1 MFKCFKDYK
10 YSYTKGVYMK
20 FSKLFEH
27 SEYLDKGL
35 VKPSKASKTFKKS
48 RYDYDIIK
56 HVRTLIEKNQA
67 LVLPSVSGPDSS
79 TPLPKDTGVLLDSK
93 LLQTEREDDYFLSDE
108 AYERLKQ
115 SQGDKSN
122 FSEDSA
128 DEILGDPVVPQSPEP
143 SEDNVSVV
151 KEEPSRQC
159 DYFLADEGDESD
171 EGEDEPVSKEQSAQ
185 GTQCDY
191 FLSDDEEDDSD
202 VSEPQEDSEINESPE
217 GDELKSQVEDIY
229 VTKNIEDN
237 PEAMK
242 VYNKM
247 IELIQDKDYDET
259 VDFVDEIVKDPKLK
273 FLLGLGFG
281 GDFSNLKLKLK
292 KTNIPAK
299 RLIPTQSEI
308 GTDETLK
315 YLVQGKDIDVC
326 FDKTTIIKKPIV
338 TFQGTFIIDGH
349 HRWSQIFVT
358 NPDANIVCIDI
369 TGNLSPLSMLKA
381 VQCTIGSNTGK
392 LIRKDIQGKNLY
404 DTTEK
409 ELRKYFKDNL
419 SDSVR
424 ENLLKYYEDPEGSLV
439 QNVIQLQ
446 RNNKPILN
454 APDRGEMPQTSK
466 DPELFGDLEN
476 GVTEV

>member
-1 MFKCFKDYK
+1 
-10 YSYTKGVYMK
+10 MK

-27 SEYLDKGL
+27 SNI
-35 VKPSKASKTFKKS
+35 SKTSKTKKS
-48 RYDYDIIK
+48 VKYDDSIIR
-56 HVRTLIEKNQA
+56 HIRTLIEKNEKTA
-67 LVLPSVSGPDSS
+67 RNVLPSVSGPDNSVS
-79 TPLPKDTGVLLDSK
+79 LPKETGVLFDAD
-93 LLQTEREDDYFLSDE
+93 TERENDYFLSDE
-108 AYERLKQ
+108 AYERLKK
-115 SQGDKSN
+115 SQGDKSD
-122 FSEDSA
+122 FSKDSA
-128 DEILGDPVVPQSPEP
+128 DEILDGPVLSEVNDTEDSVP
-143 SEDNVSVV
+143 VI
-151 KEEPSRQC
+151 KESKQC
-159 DYFLADEGDESD
+159 DYFLADEGDED
-171 EGEDEPVSKEQSAQ
+171 
-185 GTQCDY
+185 
-191 FLSDDEEDDSD
+191 
-202 VSEPQEDSEINESPE
+202 EDSEVPVTKKDEVNESPE
-217 GDELKSQVEDIY
+217 GDELKDVVEDIH

-273 FLLGLGFG
+273 FLLSLGFG

-326 FDKTTIIKKPIV
+326 FEKTTIVKKPIV

-404 DTTEK
+404 NTTEK

>member
-1 MFKCFKDYK
+1 
-10 YSYTKGVYMK
+10 MK

-27 SEYLDKGL
+27 SN
-35 VKPSKASKTFKKS
+35 VSKASKTKKS
-48 RYDYDIIK
+48 VKYDDSIIR
-56 HVRTLIEKNQA
+56 HIRTLIEKNTA
-67 LVLPSVSGPDSS
+67 KNVLPSVSGPDNIVS
-79 TPLPKDTGVLLDSK
+79 LPKETGVLFDAD
-93 LLQTEREDDYFLSDE
+93 TERENDYFLSDE
-108 AYERLKQ
+108 AYERLKK
-115 SQGDKSN
+115 SQGDKSD
-122 FSEDSA
+122 FSKDSA
-128 DEILGDPVVPQSPEP
+128 DEILDGPVVKEDPEP
-143 SEDNVSVV
+143 SEDSVPV
-151 KEEPSRQC
+151 IKESKQC
-159 DYFLADEGDESD
+159 DYFLADEDD
-171 EGEDEPVSKEQSAQ
+171 EDEDSEIPSTETQNPQ
-185 GTQCDY
+185 NTQCDY
-191 FLSDDEEDDSD
+191 FLADESDESDEETPNA
-202 VSEPQEDSEINESPE
+202 SEVEVNESPE
-217 GDELKSQVEDIY
+217 GDELKDDVEDIQ
-229 VTKNIEDN
+229 VNTKNIEDN

-326 FDKTTIIKKPIV
+326 FEKTTIVKKPIV

-369 TGNLSPLSMLKA
+369 IGNLSPLSMLKA

-419 SDSVR
+419 SDTVR
-424 ENLLKYYEDPEGSLV
+424 ENLLKYYEEPEGSLV

>member
-1 MFKCFKDYK
+1 
-10 YSYTKGVYMK
+10 MK

-27 SEYLDKGL
+27 S
-35 VKPSKASKTFKKS
+35 SISKTKKS
-48 RYDYDIIK
+48 VKYDDSIIR
-56 HVRTLIEKNQA
+56 HVRTLIEKNTA
-67 LVLPSVSGPDSS
+67 KNVLPSVSGPDNSVS
-79 TPLPKDTGVLLDSK
+79 LPKETGVLFDADN
-93 LLQTEREDDYFLSDE
+93 EREDDYFLSDE

-115 SQGDKSN
+115 SQGDKSD
-122 FSEDSA
+122 FSKDSA
-128 DEILGDPVVPQSPEP
+128 DEILDNSSNTGNTVP
-143 SEDNVSVV
+143 
-151 KEEPSRQC
+151 KQC
-159 DYFLADEGDESD
+159 DYFLADEGEIP
-171 EGEDEPVSKEQSAQ
+171 EPEPVSNS
-185 GTQCDY
+185 GTSDSQCDY
-191 FLSDDEEDDSD
+191 FLADENEEDTPEE
-202 VSEPQEDSEINESPE
+202 VNESPE
-217 GDELKSQVEDIY
+217 GDELKDDVEDIQ
-229 VTKNIEDN
+229 VNTKNIEDN

-299 RLIPTQSEI
+299 RLIPTQNEI

-326 FDKTTIIKKPIV
+326 FEKTTIVKKPIV

-424 ENLLKYYEDPEGSLV
+424 ENLLKYYEDPEYSLV

>member
-1 MFKCFKDYK
+1 
-10 YSYTKGVYMK
+10 MK

-27 SEYLDKGL
+27 SNI
-35 VKPSKASKTFKKS
+35 SKTSKTKKS
-48 RYDYDIIK
+48 VKYDDSIIR
-56 HVRTLIEKNQA
+56 HIRTLIEKNTVRN
-67 LVLPSVSGPDSS
+67 VLPSVSGPDNSIS
-79 TPLPKDTGVLLDSK
+79 LPKETGVLFDAD
-93 LLQTEREDDYFLSDE
+93 TERENDYFLSDE
-108 AYERLKQ
+108 AYERLKK
-115 SQGDKSN
+115 SQGDKSD
-122 FSEDSA
+122 FSKDSA
-128 DEILGDPVVPQSPEP
+128 DEILDGPVLSEVNDAEDSVP
-143 SEDNVSVV
+143 VI
-151 KEEPSRQC
+151 KESKQC
-159 DYFLADEGDESD
+159 DYFLADEDEDS
-171 EGEDEPVSKEQSAQ
+171 EVPVTKEQDNS
-185 GTQCDY
+185 QCDY
-191 FLSDDEEDDSD
+191 FLADESDEETPTSGDE
-202 VSEPQEDSEINESPE
+202 VNESPE
-217 GDELKSQVEDIY
+217 GDELKDDVEDIQ
-229 VTKNIEDN
+229 VNTKNIEDN

-273 FLLGLGFG
+273 FLLSLGFG

-326 FDKTTIIKKPIV
+326 FEKTTIVKKPIV

-404 DTTEK
+404 NTTEK

-454 APDRGEMPQTSK
+454 APNRGEMPQTSK

>member
-1 MFKCFKDYK
+1 MNQLQELFL
-10 YSYTKGVYMK
+10 
-20 FSKLFEH
+20 SKKKE
-27 SEYLDKGL
+27 K
-35 VKPSKASKTFKKS
+35 KTA
-48 RYDYDIIK
+48 
-56 HVRTLIEKNQA
+56 KN
-67 LVLPSVSGPDSS
+67 VLPSVSGPDSS
-79 TPLPKDTGVLLDSK
+79 TSLPKETGILFDAD
-93 LLQTEREDDYFLSDE
+93 TEREDDYFLSDE
-108 AYERLKQ
+108 AYERLKK
-115 SQGDKSN
+115 SQGDKSD
-122 FSEDSA
+122 FSKDPA
-128 DEILGDPVVPQSPEP
+128 DEILDGPVVKEDPEP
-143 SEDNVSVV
+143 SEDSVPV
-151 KEEPSRQC
+151 IKESKQC
-159 DYFLADEGDESD
+159 DYFLADEDEDS
-171 EGEDEPVSKEQSAQ
+171 EVPVTKEQDNS
-185 GTQCDY
+185 QCDY
-191 FLSDDEEDDSD
+191 FLADESDEETPNAPEVED
-202 VSEPQEDSEINESPE
+202 VNESPE
-217 GDELKSQVEDIY
+217 GDELKDSVEDIP

-273 FLLGLGFG
+273 FLLSLGFG

-292 KTNIPAK
+292 KTNIPAM

-326 FDKTTIIKKPIV
+326 FEKTTIVKKPIV

-404 DTTEK
+404 NTTEK

-419 SDSVR
+419 SDTVR

>member
-1 MFKCFKDYK
+1 
-10 YSYTKGVYMK
+10 MK

-27 SEYLDKGL
+27 SN
-35 VKPSKASKTFKKS
+35 VSKASKTKKS
-48 RYDYDIIK
+48 VKYDDSIIR
-56 HVRTLIEKNQA
+56 HIRTLIEKNTVRN
-67 LVLPSVSGPDSS
+67 VLPSVSGPDSS
-79 TPLPKDTGVLLDSK
+79 VPLPMETGVLFDAD
-93 LLQTEREDDYFLSDE
+93 TEREDDYFLSDE
-108 AYERLKQ
+108 AYERLKK
-115 SQGDKSN
+115 SQGDKSD
-122 FSEDSA
+122 FSKDSA
-128 DEILGDPVVPQSPEP
+128 DEILEGPNFSDDFKDTEDSVPVI
-143 SEDNVSVV
+143 
-151 KEEPSRQC
+151 KESKQC
-159 DYFLADEGDESD
+159 DYFLADESD
-171 EGEDEPVSKEQSAQ
+171 ETVSDTTETSDSSNS
-185 GTQCDY
+185 QCDY
-191 FLSDDEEDDSD
+191 FLADESDESDEETPNA
-202 VSEPQEDSEINESPE
+202 SEVEVNESPE
-217 GDELKSQVEDIY
+217 GDELKDDVEDIQ
-229 VTKNIEDN
+229 VNTKNIEDN

-326 FDKTTIIKKPIV
+326 FEKTTIVKKPIV

-419 SDSVR
+419 SDTVR
-424 ENLLKYYEDPEGSLV
+424 ENLLKYYEEPEGSLV

>member
-1 MFKCFKDYK
+1 
-10 YSYTKGVYMK
+10 MK

-27 SEYLDKGL
+27 SNI
-35 VKPSKASKTFKKS
+35 SKTSKTKKS
-48 RYDYDIIK
+48 VKYDDSIIR
-56 HVRTLIEKNQA
+56 HIRTLIEKNTVRN
-67 LVLPSVSGPDSS
+67 VLPSVSGPDNSIS
-79 TPLPKDTGVLLDSK
+79 LPKETGVLFDAD
-93 LLQTEREDDYFLSDE
+93 TERENDYFLSDE

-115 SQGDKSN
+115 SQGDKSD
-122 FSEDSA
+122 FSKDPA
-128 DEILGDPVVPQSPEP
+128 DEILDGPVLSEVNDTEDSVP
-143 SEDNVSVV
+143 VI
-151 KEEPSRQC
+151 KESKQC
-159 DYFLADEGDESD
+159 DYFLADESD
-171 EGEDEPVSKEQSAQ
+171 EDEDSEVPVTKEQDNS
-185 GTQCDY
+185 QCDY
-191 FLSDDEEDDSD
+191 FLADESDEDVAETPDTPKDE
-202 VSEPQEDSEINESPE
+202 VNESPE
-217 GDELKSQVEDIY
+217 GDELKDNVEDIP

-273 FLLGLGFG
+273 FLLSLGLG

-299 RLIPTQSEI
+299 RLIPTQNEI

-326 FDKTTIIKKPIV
+326 FEKTTIVKKPIV

-454 APDRGEMPQTSK
+454 APNRGEMPQTSK

>member
-1 MFKCFKDYK
+1 
-10 YSYTKGVYMK
+10 MK

-27 SEYLDKGL
+27 SN
-35 VKPSKASKTFKKS
+35 VSKASKTKKS
-48 RYDYDIIK
+48 VKYDDSIIR
-56 HVRTLIEKNQA
+56 HVRNLIEKNTA
-67 LVLPSVSGPDSS
+67 KNVLPSVSGPDSS
-79 TPLPKDTGVLLDSK
+79 TPLPKETGILFDAD
-93 LLQTEREDDYFLSDE
+93 TEREDDYFLSDE

-115 SQGDKSN
+115 SQGDKTD
-122 FSEDSA
+122 FSKDSA
-128 DEILGDPVVPQSPEP
+128 DEILDGPVVKEDPEP
-143 SEDNVSVV
+143 SEDSVPV
-151 KEEPSRQC
+151 IKESKQC
-159 DYFLADEGDESD
+159 DYFLADESD
-171 EGEDEPVSKEQSAQ
+171 DDSEVPVTKEQDNS
-185 GTQCDY
+185 QCDY
-191 FLSDDEEDDSD
+191 FLADESDEETPNA
-202 VSEPQEDSEINESPE
+202 SEVEVNESPE
-217 GDELKSQVEDIY
+217 GDELKDDVEDIQ
-229 VTKNIEDN
+229 VNTKNIEDN

-273 FLLGLGFG
+273 FLLSLGFG

-326 FDKTTIIKKPIV
+326 FEKSTIVKKPIV

-419 SDSVR
+419 SDTVR

-454 APDRGEMPQTSK
+454 APGRGEMPQTSK

>member
-1 MFKCFKDYK
+1 
-10 YSYTKGVYMK
+10 MK

-27 SEYLDKGL
+27 SN
-35 VKPSKASKTFKKS
+35 VSKTKKS
-48 RYDYDIIK
+48 VKYDDSIIR
-56 HVRTLIEKNQA
+56 HIRTLIEKNTA
-67 LVLPSVSGPDSS
+67 KNVLPSVSGPDSS
-79 TPLPKDTGVLLDSK
+79 TPLPKETGILFDAD
-93 LLQTEREDDYFLSDE
+93 TEREDDYFLSDE
-108 AYERLKQ
+108 AYERLKK
-115 SQGDKSN
+115 SQGDKSD
-122 FSEDSA
+122 FSKDSA
-128 DEILGDPVVPQSPEP
+128 DEILDGPVVKEDPEP
-143 SEDNVSVV
+143 SEDSVPV
-151 KEEPSRQC
+151 IKESKQC
-159 DYFLADEGDESD
+159 DYFLADEDDDSEV
-171 EGEDEPVSKEQSAQ
+171 PVTKEQDNS
-185 GTQCDY
+185 QCDY
-191 FLSDDEEDDSD
+191 FLADESDESDED
-202 VSEPQEDSEINESPE
+202 VAETPDTPKDEVNESPE
-217 GDELKSQVEDIY
+217 GDELKDDVGDIQVD
-229 VTKNIEDN
+229 TKNIEDN

-273 FLLGLGFG
+273 FLLSLGFG

-299 RLIPTQSEI
+299 RLIPTQNEI

-326 FDKTTIIKKPIV
+326 FEKTTIVKKPIV

-419 SDSVR
+419 SDTVR

>member
-1 MFKCFKDYK
+1 
-10 YSYTKGVYMK
+10 MK

-67 LVLPSVSGPDSS
+67 LQTSQAPVLPSVSGPDSS
-79 TPLPKDTGVLLDSK
+79 APLPKDTGVLFDAD
-93 LLQTEREDDYFLSDE
+93 TEREDDYFLSDE
-108 AYERLKQ
+108 AYEKLKQ
-115 SQGDKSN
+115 SQGDKSD
-122 FSEDSA
+122 FSKDSA
-128 DEILGDPVVPQSPEP
+128 DEILDGPVVKEDPEP
-143 SEDNVSVV
+143 SEDSVPV
-151 KEEPSRQC
+151 IKESKQC
-159 DYFLADEGDESD
+159 DYFLADEG
-171 EGEDEPVSKEQSAQ
+171 EDYNSSGDSVSKEQSTQ
-185 GTQCDY
+185 STQCDY
-191 FLSDDEEDDSD
+191 FLADDEEDDSG

-326 FDKTTIIKKPIV
+326 FEKTTIVKKPIV

-419 SDSVR
+419 SDTVR

-476 GVTEV
+476 GVTKV

>member
-1 MFKCFKDYK
+1 
-10 YSYTKGVYMK
+10 MK

-27 SEYLDKGL
+27 SNT
-35 VKPSKASKTFKKS
+35 SKTKKS
-48 RYDYDIIK
+48 VKYDDSIIR
-56 HVRTLIEKNQA
+56 HIRTLIEKNTA
-67 LVLPSVSGPDSS
+67 KNVLPSVSGPDNSVS
-79 TPLPKDTGVLLDSK
+79 LPKETGILFDADK
-93 LLQTEREDDYFLSDE
+93 EAENDYFLSDE

-115 SQGDKSN
+115 SQGDKSD
-122 FSEDSA
+122 FSKDSA
-128 DEILGDPVVPQSPEP
+128 DEILDGPVLSEVNDEEDSVP
-143 SEDNVSVV
+143 VI
-151 KEEPSRQC
+151 KESKQC
-159 DYFLADEGDESD
+159 DYFLADEDEDS
-171 EGEDEPVSKEQSAQ
+171 EVPVTKEQDNS
-185 GTQCDY
+185 QCDY
-191 FLSDDEEDDSD
+191 FLADESDEETPTSGDE
-202 VSEPQEDSEINESPE
+202 VNESPE
-217 GDELKSQVEDIY
+217 GDELKDDVEDIQ
-229 VTKNIEDN
+229 VNTKNIEDN

-273 FLLGLGFG
+273 FLLSLGFG

-326 FDKTTIIKKPIV
+326 FEKSTIVKKPIV

-404 DTTEK
+404 NTTEK

-419 SDSVR
+419 SDTVR

>member
-1 MFKCFKDYK
+1 
-10 YSYTKGVYMK
+10 MK

-27 SEYLDKGL
+27 SNI
-35 VKPSKASKTFKKS
+35 SKASKTKKS
-48 RYDYDIIK
+48 VKYDDSIIR
-56 HVRTLIEKNQA
+56 HIRTLIEKNTA
-67 LVLPSVSGPDSS
+67 RNVLPSVSGPDNSVS
-79 TPLPKDTGVLLDSK
+79 LPKETGVLFDAD
-93 LLQTEREDDYFLSDE
+93 TERENDYFLSDE
-108 AYERLKQ
+108 AYERLKK
-115 SQGDKSN
+115 SQGDKSD
-122 FSEDSA
+122 FSKDSA
-128 DEILGDPVVPQSPEP
+128 DEILDGPVISEVNGAEDSVP
-143 SEDNVSVV
+143 VI
-151 KEEPSRQC
+151 KESKQC
-159 DYFLADEGDESD
+159 DYFLADESDEETPTSGDE
-171 EGEDEPVSKEQSAQ
+171 V
-185 GTQCDY
+185 
-191 FLSDDEEDDSD
+191 
-202 VSEPQEDSEINESPE
+202 NESPE
-217 GDELKSQVEDIY
+217 GDELKDDVEDIQ
-229 VTKNIEDN
+229 VNTKNIEDN

-273 FLLGLGFG
+273 FLLSLGFG

-326 FDKTTIIKKPIV
+326 FEKTTIIKKPIV

-404 DTTEK
+404 NTTEK

-419 SDSVR
+419 SDTVR
-424 ENLLKYYEDPEGSLV
+424 ENLLKYYEDPEDSLV

>member
-1 MFKCFKDYK
+1 
-10 YSYTKGVYMK
+10 MK

-27 SEYLDKGL
+27 SNI
-35 VKPSKASKTFKKS
+35 SKTKKS
-48 RYDYDIIK
+48 VKYDDSIIR

-67 LVLPSVSGPDSS
+67 PVLPSVSGPDSS
-79 TPLPKDTGVLLDSK
+79 TPLPKDTGVLFDAE
-93 LLQTEREDDYFLSDE
+93 TEREDDYFLSDE

-143 SEDNVSVV
+143 SEDSVPVV

-159 DYFLADEGDESD
+159 DYFLADESD
-171 EGEDEPVSKEQSAQ
+171 EGEDYNSSDEPVSKEQDAQ
-185 GTQCDY
+185 STQCDY
-191 FLSDDEEDDSD
+191 FLADESDEEDDSG

-326 FDKTTIIKKPIV
+326 FEKTTIIKKPIV

-404 DTTEK
+404 VTTEK

-419 SDSVR
+419 SDTVR

>member
-1 MFKCFKDYK
+1 
-10 YSYTKGVYMK
+10 MK

-67 LVLPSVSGPDSS
+67 LQTSQVPVLPSVSGPDSS
-79 TPLPKDTGVLLDSK
+79 APLPKDTGVLFDAD
-93 LLQTEREDDYFLSDE
+93 TEREDDYFLSDE
-108 AYERLKQ
+108 AYEKLKQ
-115 SQGDKSN
+115 SQGDKSD
-122 FSEDSA
+122 FSKDSA
-128 DEILGDPVVPQSPEP
+128 DEILDGPVVKEDPEP
-143 SEDNVSVV
+143 SEDSVPV
-151 KEEPSRQC
+151 IKESKQC
-159 DYFLADEGDESD
+159 DYFLADEG
-171 EGEDEPVSKEQSAQ
+171 EDYNSSGDSVSKEQDTQS
-185 GTQCDY
+185 TQCDY
-191 FLSDDEEDDSD
+191 FLADDEEDDSG

-326 FDKTTIIKKPIV
+326 FEKTTIVKKPIV

-419 SDSVR
+419 SDTVR

-476 GVTEV
+476 GVTKV

>member
-1 MFKCFKDYK
+1 
-10 YSYTKGVYMK
+10 MK

-27 SEYLDKGL
+27 SN
-35 VKPSKASKTFKKS
+35 VSKTSKTKKS
-48 RYDYDIIK
+48 VKYDDSIIR
-56 HVRTLIEKNQA
+56 HIRALIEKNEKTA
-67 LVLPSVSGPDSS
+67 KNVLPSVSGPDNSVS
-79 TPLPKDTGVLLDSK
+79 LPKETGVLFDAD
-93 LLQTEREDDYFLSDE
+93 TERENDYFLSDE
-108 AYERLKQ
+108 AYERLKK
-115 SQGDKSN
+115 SQGDKSD
-122 FSEDSA
+122 FSKDPA
-128 DEILGDPVVPQSPEP
+128 DEILDGPVLSEVNDTEDSVP
-143 SEDNVSVV
+143 VI
-151 KEEPSRQC
+151 KESKQC
-159 DYFLADEGDESD
+159 DYFLADEDEDS
-171 EGEDEPVSKEQSAQ
+171 EVPVTKEQDNS
-185 GTQCDY
+185 QCDY
-191 FLSDDEEDDSD
+191 FLADESDEDVAETPTSG
-202 VSEPQEDSEINESPE
+202 SEVNESPE
-217 GDELKSQVEDIY
+217 GDELKDNVEDIQ
-229 VTKNIEDN
+229 VNTKNIEDN

-326 FDKTTIIKKPIV
+326 FEKTTIIKKPIV

-419 SDSVR
+419 SDTVR
-424 ENLLKYYEDPEGSLV
+424 ENLLKYYEDPEDSLV

>member
-1 MFKCFKDYK
+1 
-10 YSYTKGVYMK
+10 MK

-27 SEYLDKGL
+27 SNT
-35 VKPSKASKTFKKS
+35 SKTKKS
-48 RYDYDIIK
+48 VKYDDSIIR
-56 HVRTLIEKNQA
+56 HIRTLIEKNEKTA
-67 LVLPSVSGPDSS
+67 RNVLPSVSGPDSS
-79 TPLPKDTGVLLDSK
+79 TPLPKETGVLFDAD
-93 LLQTEREDDYFLSDE
+93 TERENDYFLSDE
-108 AYERLKQ
+108 AYERLKK
-115 SQGDKSN
+115 SQGDKSD
-122 FSEDSA
+122 FSKDSA
-128 DEILGDPVVPQSPEP
+128 DEILDGPVVKEDPEP
-143 SEDNVSVV
+143 SEDSVPV
-151 KEEPSRQC
+151 IKESKQC
-159 DYFLADEGDESD
+159 DYFLADEDEDS
-171 EGEDEPVSKEQSAQ
+171 EVPVTKEQDNS
-185 GTQCDY
+185 QCDY
-191 FLSDDEEDDSD
+191 FLADESDESDEDVAETPDTPKDED
-202 VSEPQEDSEINESPE
+202 VNESPE
-217 GDELKSQVEDIY
+217 GDELKDDVEDIQ
-229 VTKNIEDN
+229 VNTKNIEDN

-273 FLLGLGFG
+273 FLLSLGFG

-299 RLIPTQSEI
+299 RLIPTQNEI

-326 FDKTTIIKKPIV
+326 FEKTTIVKKPIV

-424 ENLLKYYEDPEGSLV
+424 ENLLKYYEDPEDSLV

-454 APDRGEMPQTSK
+454 APNRGEMPQTSK

>member
-1 MFKCFKDYK
+1 
-10 YSYTKGVYMK
+10 MK

-27 SEYLDKGL
+27 SNT
-35 VKPSKASKTFKKS
+35 SKTKKS
-48 RYDYDIIK
+48 VKYDDSIIR
-56 HVRTLIEKNQA
+56 HIRTLIEKNTA
-67 LVLPSVSGPDSS
+67 KNVLPSVSGPDNSVS
-79 TPLPKDTGVLLDSK
+79 LPKETGILFDADK
-93 LLQTEREDDYFLSDE
+93 EAENDYFLSDE

-115 SQGDKSN
+115 SQGDKSD
-122 FSEDSA
+122 FSKDSA
-128 DEILGDPVVPQSPEP
+128 DEILDGPVLSEVNDEEDSVP
-143 SEDNVSVV
+143 VI
-151 KEEPSRQC
+151 KESKQC
-159 DYFLADEGDESD
+159 DYFLADEDEDS
-171 EGEDEPVSKEQSAQ
+171 EVPVTKEQDNS
-185 GTQCDY
+185 QCDY
-191 FLSDDEEDDSD
+191 FLADESDEETPTSGDE
-202 VSEPQEDSEINESPE
+202 VNESPE
-217 GDELKSQVEDIY
+217 GDELKDDVEDIQ
-229 VTKNIEDN
+229 VNTTNIEDN

-273 FLLGLGFG
+273 FLLSLGFG

-326 FDKTTIIKKPIV
+326 FEKSTIVKKPIV

-404 DTTEK
+404 NTTEK

-419 SDSVR
+419 SDTVR

>member
-1 MFKCFKDYK
+1 
-10 YSYTKGVYMK
+10 MK

-27 SEYLDKGL
+27 SN
-35 VKPSKASKTFKKS
+35 VSKTSKTKKS
-48 RYDYDIIK
+48 VKYDDSIIR
-56 HVRTLIEKNQA
+56 HIRTLIEKNTVRN
-67 LVLPSVSGPDSS
+67 VLPSVSGPDNSVS
-79 TPLPKDTGVLLDSK
+79 LPKETGVLFDSD
-93 LLQTEREDDYFLSDE
+93 TEREDDYFLSDE
-108 AYERLKQ
+108 AYERLKK
-115 SQGDKSN
+115 SQGDKSD
-122 FSEDSA
+122 FSKDPA
-128 DEILGDPVVPQSPEP
+128 DEILDGPVLSEVNDAEDSVP
-143 SEDNVSVV
+143 VI
-151 KEEPSRQC
+151 KESKQC
-159 DYFLADEGDESD
+159 DYFLADESD
-171 EGEDEPVSKEQSAQ
+171 E
-185 GTQCDY
+185 
-191 FLSDDEEDDSD
+191 D
-202 VSEPQEDSEINESPE
+202 VSETPNASEVEDVNESPE
-217 GDELKSQVEDIY
+217 GDELKNDVEDIQ
-229 VTKNIEDN
+229 VNTKNIEDN

-326 FDKTTIIKKPIV
+326 FEKTTIIKKPIV

-404 DTTEK
+404 NTTEK

-424 ENLLKYYEDPEGSLV
+424 ENLLEYYEDPEDSLV

-446 RNNKPILN
+446 RNNTPILN

>member
-1 MFKCFKDYK
+1 
-10 YSYTKGVYMK
+10 MK

-27 SEYLDKGL
+27 SNT
-35 VKPSKASKTFKKS
+35 SKTKKS
-48 RYDYDIIK
+48 VKYDDSIIR
-56 HVRTLIEKNQA
+56 HIRTLIEKNEKTA
-67 LVLPSVSGPDSS
+67 KNVLPSVSGPDSS
-79 TPLPKDTGVLLDSK
+79 VPLPKETGVLFDSD
-93 LLQTEREDDYFLSDE
+93 TEREDDYFLSDE

-115 SQGDKSN
+115 SQGDKSD
-122 FSEDSA
+122 FSKDSA
-128 DEILGDPVVPQSPEP
+128 DEILDGPVLSEVNDTEDSVP
-143 SEDNVSVV
+143 VI
-151 KEEPSRQC
+151 KESKQC
-159 DYFLADEGDESD
+159 DYFLADEDDDSEV
-171 EGEDEPVSKEQSAQ
+171 PVTKEQDNS
-185 GTQCDY
+185 QCDY
-191 FLSDDEEDDSD
+191 FLADESDESDEETPTSGDE
-202 VSEPQEDSEINESPE
+202 VNESPE
-217 GDELKSQVEDIY
+217 GDELKDDVEDIQ
-229 VTKNIEDN
+229 VNTKNIEDN

-273 FLLGLGFG
+273 FLLSLGFG

-326 FDKTTIIKKPIV
+326 FEKTTIVKKPIV

-404 DTTEK
+404 NTTEK
-409 ELRKYFKDNL
+409 ELRKYFQNNL

>member
-1 MFKCFKDYK
+1 
-10 YSYTKGVYMK
+10 MK

-27 SEYLDKGL
+27 SN
-35 VKPSKASKTFKKS
+35 VSKASKTSKKS
-48 RYDYDIIK
+48 VKYDDSIIR
-56 HVRTLIEKNQA
+56 HIRTLIEKNTVRN
-67 LVLPSVSGPDSS
+67 VLPSVSGPDNSIS
-79 TPLPKDTGVLLDSK
+79 LPKETGVLFDAD
-93 LLQTEREDDYFLSDE
+93 TERESDYFLSDE
-108 AYERLKQ
+108 AYERLKK
-115 SQGDKSN
+115 SQGDKSD
-122 FSEDSA
+122 FSKDSA
-128 DEILGDPVVPQSPEP
+128 DEIL
-143 SEDNVSVV
+143 DNSSDTGNTTP
-151 KEEPSRQC
+151 KQC
-159 DYFLADEGDESD
+159 DYFLADEGDEN
-171 EGEDEPVSKEQSAQ
+171 EDSEVTVSQEQDNS
-185 GTQCDY
+185 QCDY
-191 FLSDDEEDDSD
+191 FLADENEGDTPGE
-202 VSEPQEDSEINESPE
+202 VNESPE
-217 GDELKSQVEDIY
+217 GDELKDDVEDIQ
-229 VTKNIEDN
+229 VNTRNIEDN

-299 RLIPTQSEI
+299 RLIPTQNEI

-326 FDKTTIIKKPIV
+326 FEKTTIVKKPIV

-358 NPDANIVCIDI
+358 NPDANLVCIDI

-404 DTTEK
+404 NTTEK

-424 ENLLKYYEDPEGSLV
+424 ENLLKYYEDPEDSLV

-454 APDRGEMPQTSK
+454 APNRGEMPQTSK

>member
-1 MFKCFKDYK
+1 
-10 YSYTKGVYMK
+10 MK

-27 SEYLDKGL
+27 SKI
-35 VKPSKASKTFKKS
+35 SKTKKS
-48 RYDYDIIK
+48 VKYDDSIIR
-56 HVRTLIEKNQA
+56 HIRTLIEENTVRN
-67 LVLPSVSGPDSS
+67 VLPSVSGPDNSIS
-79 TPLPKDTGVLLDSK
+79 LPKETGVLFDAD
-93 LLQTEREDDYFLSDE
+93 TERENDYFLSDE

-115 SQGDKSN
+115 SQGDKSD
-122 FSEDSA
+122 FSKDPA
-128 DEILGDPVVPQSPEP
+128 DEILDGPVLSEVDDTKDSVPAI
-143 SEDNVSVV
+143 
-151 KEEPSRQC
+151 KESKQC
-159 DYFLADEGDESD
+159 DYFLADESD
-171 EGEDEPVSKEQSAQ
+171 EDEDSEVPVTKEQDNS
-185 GTQCDY
+185 QCDY
-191 FLSDDEEDDSD
+191 FLADESDEDVAETPDTPKDE
-202 VSEPQEDSEINESPE
+202 VNESPE
-217 GDELKSQVEDIY
+217 GDELKNDVEDIH
-229 VTKNIEDN
+229 VNTKNIEDN

-259 VDFVDEIVKDPKLK
+259 VGFVDEIVKDPKLK

-299 RLIPTQSEI
+299 RLIPTQNEI

-326 FDKTTIIKKPIV
+326 FEKTTIVKKPIV

-404 DTTEK
+404 VTTEK

-454 APDRGEMPQTSK
+454 APNRGEMPQTSK

>member
-1 MFKCFKDYK
+1 
-10 YSYTKGVYMK
+10 MK

-27 SEYLDKGL
+27 SNT
-35 VKPSKASKTFKKS
+35 SKTKKS
-48 RYDYDIIK
+48 VKYDDSIIR
-56 HVRTLIEKNQA
+56 HIRTLIEKNTA
-67 LVLPSVSGPDSS
+67 KNVLPSVSGPDNSVS
-79 TPLPKDTGVLLDSK
+79 LPKETGILFDADK
-93 LLQTEREDDYFLSDE
+93 EAENDYFLSDE

-115 SQGDKSN
+115 SQGDKSD
-122 FSEDSA
+122 FSKDSA
-128 DEILGDPVVPQSPEP
+128 DEILDGPVLSEVNDEEDSVP
-143 SEDNVSVV
+143 VI
-151 KEEPSRQC
+151 KESKQC
-159 DYFLADEGDESD
+159 DYFLADEDEDS
-171 EGEDEPVSKEQSAQ
+171 EVPVTKEQDNS
-185 GTQCDY
+185 QCDY
-191 FLSDDEEDDSD
+191 FLADESDEETPTSGDE
-202 VSEPQEDSEINESPE
+202 VNESPE
-217 GDELKSQVEDIY
+217 GDELKDDVEDIQ
-229 VTKNIEDN
+229 VNTTNIEDN

-273 FLLGLGFG
+273 FLLSLGFG

-299 RLIPTQSEI
+299 RLIPTQNEI

-326 FDKTTIIKKPIV
+326 FEKSTIVKKPIV

-404 DTTEK
+404 NTTEK

-419 SDSVR
+419 SDTVR

-446 RNNKPILN
+446 KNNKPILN

>member
-1 MFKCFKDYK
+1 
-10 YSYTKGVYMK
+10 MK

-27 SEYLDKGL
+27 TSI
-35 VKPSKASKTFKKS
+35 SKTSKIKKS
-48 RYDYDIIK
+48 VKYDDSIIR
-56 HVRTLIEKNQA
+56 HVRTLIEKNTVGN
-67 LVLPSVSGPDSS
+67 VLPSVSGPDNSIS
-79 TPLPKDTGVLLDSK
+79 LPKETGVLLDSDS
-93 LLQTEREDDYFLSDE
+93 EREDDYFLSDE

-115 SQGDKSN
+115 SQGDKSD
-122 FSEDSA
+122 FSKDSA
-128 DEILGDPVVPQSPEP
+128 DEILGDPVVKEDPEP
-143 SEDNVSVV
+143 SEDSVPV
-151 KEEPSRQC
+151 IKESKQC
-159 DYFLADEGDESD
+159 DYFLADESD
-171 EGEDEPVSKEQSAQ
+171 EDEDSEVPVSKEQDNS
-185 GTQCDY
+185 QCDY
-191 FLSDDEEDDSD
+191 FLADESDED
-202 VSEPQEDSEINESPE
+202 VSETPDTPKDEVNESPE
-217 GDELKSQVEDIY
+217 GDELKNDVEDIH

-299 RLIPTQSEI
+299 RLIPTQNEI

-409 ELRKYFKDNL
+409 ELRKYFEDNL

-454 APDRGEMPQTSK
+454 APNRGEMPQTSK

>member
-1 MFKCFKDYK
+1 
-10 YSYTKGVYMK
+10 MK

-27 SEYLDKGL
+27 SNT
-35 VKPSKASKTFKKS
+35 SKTKKS
-48 RYDYDIIK
+48 VKYDDSIIR
-56 HVRTLIEKNQA
+56 HIRTLIEKNTA
-67 LVLPSVSGPDSS
+67 KNVLPSVSGPDNSVS
-79 TPLPKDTGVLLDSK
+79 LPKETGILFDADK
-93 LLQTEREDDYFLSDE
+93 EAENDYFLSDE

-115 SQGDKSN
+115 SQGDKSD
-122 FSEDSA
+122 FSKDSA
-128 DEILGDPVVPQSPEP
+128 DEILDGPVLSEVNDEEDSVP
-143 SEDNVSVV
+143 VI
-151 KEEPSRQC
+151 KESKQC
-159 DYFLADEGDESD
+159 DYFLADEDEDS
-171 EGEDEPVSKEQSAQ
+171 EVPVTKEQDNS
-185 GTQCDY
+185 QCDY
-191 FLSDDEEDDSD
+191 FLADESDEETPTSGDE
-202 VSEPQEDSEINESPE
+202 VNESPE
-217 GDELKSQVEDIY
+217 GDQLKDDVEDIQ
-229 VTKNIEDN
+229 VNTKNIEDN

-273 FLLGLGFG
+273 FLLSLGFG

-326 FDKTTIIKKPIV
+326 FEKSTIVKKPIV

-404 DTTEK
+404 NTTEK

-419 SDSVR
+419 SDTVR

-446 RNNKPILN
+446 KNNKPILN

>member
-1 MFKCFKDYK
+1 
-10 YSYTKGVYMK
+10 MK

-27 SEYLDKGL
+27 SNI
-35 VKPSKASKTFKKS
+35 SKTSKTKKS
-48 RYDYDIIK
+48 VKYDDSIIR
-56 HVRTLIEKNQA
+56 HIRTLIEKNTA
-67 LVLPSVSGPDSS
+67 KNVLPSVSGPDNSVS
-79 TPLPKDTGVLLDSK
+79 LPKETGVLFDAD
-93 LLQTEREDDYFLSDE
+93 TERENDYFLSDE
-108 AYERLKQ
+108 AYERLKK
-115 SQGDKSN
+115 SQGDKSD
-122 FSEDSA
+122 FSKDSA
-128 DEILGDPVVPQSPEP
+128 DEILDSSESPEDTG
-143 SEDNVSVV
+143 S
-151 KEEPSRQC
+151 KETPKQC
-159 DYFLADEGDESD
+159 DYFLADEGE
-171 EGEDEPVSKEQSAQ
+171 EPEPVSNS
-185 GTQCDY
+185 GTSDSQCDY
-191 FLSDDEEDDSD
+191 FLADESDEDVAETPTSGDE
-202 VSEPQEDSEINESPE
+202 VNESPE
-217 GDELKSQVEDIY
+217 GDQLKDDVEDIQ
-229 VTKNIEDN
+229 VNTKNIEDN

-273 FLLGLGFG
+273 FLLSLGFG

-299 RLIPTQSEI
+299 RLIPTQNEI

-326 FDKTTIIKKPIV
+326 FEKSTIIKKPIV

-424 ENLLKYYEDPEGSLV
+424 ENLLKYYEDPEYSLV

>member
-1 MFKCFKDYK
+1 
-10 YSYTKGVYMK
+10 MK

-27 SEYLDKGL
+27 SNI
-35 VKPSKASKTFKKS
+35 SKTSKTKKS
-48 RYDYDIIK
+48 VKYDDSIIR
-56 HVRTLIEKNQA
+56 HIRTLIEKNTA
-67 LVLPSVSGPDSS
+67 RNVLPSVSGPDNSVS
-79 TPLPKDTGVLLDSK
+79 LPKETGVLFDAD
-93 LLQTEREDDYFLSDE
+93 TERENDYFLSDE
-108 AYERLKQ
+108 AYERLKK
-115 SQGDKSN
+115 SQGDKSD
-122 FSEDSA
+122 FSKDPA
-128 DEILGDPVVPQSPEP
+128 DEILDGPVLSEVNDTEDSVP
-143 SEDNVSVV
+143 VI
-151 KEEPSRQC
+151 KESKQC
-159 DYFLADEGDESD
+159 DYFLADEDEDS
-171 EGEDEPVSKEQSAQ
+171 EVPVTKEQDNS
-185 GTQCDY
+185 QCDY
-191 FLSDDEEDDSD
+191 FLADESDEETPTSGDE
-202 VSEPQEDSEINESPE
+202 VNESPE
-217 GDELKSQVEDIY
+217 GDELKDDVENIQVN
-229 VTKNIEDN
+229 TKNIEDN

-273 FLLGLGFG
+273 FLLSLGFG

-326 FDKTTIIKKPIV
+326 FEKTTIIKKPIV

-454 APDRGEMPQTSK
+454 APNRGEMPQTSK

>member
-1 MFKCFKDYK
+1 
-10 YSYTKGVYMK
+10 MK

-27 SEYLDKGL
+27 SNI
-35 VKPSKASKTFKKS
+35 SKTSKTKKS
-48 RYDYDIIK
+48 VKYDDSIIR
-56 HVRTLIEKNQA
+56 HVRTLIEKNTA
-67 LVLPSVSGPDSS
+67 KNVLPSVSGPDNSVS
-79 TPLPKDTGVLLDSK
+79 LPKETGILFDADKDT
-93 LLQTEREDDYFLSDE
+93 ENDYFLSDE
-108 AYERLKQ
+108 AYERLKK
-115 SQGDKSN
+115 SQGDKSD
-122 FSEDSA
+122 FSKDSA
-128 DEILGDPVVPQSPEP
+128 DEILGDPVVKEDPEP
-143 SEDNVSVV
+143 SEDSVPV
-151 KEEPSRQC
+151 IKESKQC
-159 DYFLADEGDESD
+159 DYFLADEGDE
-171 EGEDEPVSKEQSAQ
+171 GEDSEVPVTKEQDNS
-185 GTQCDY
+185 QCDY
-191 FLSDDEEDDSD
+191 FLADESDENEEDTPEE
-202 VSEPQEDSEINESPE
+202 VNESPE
-217 GDELKSQVEDIY
+217 GDELKDDVEDIQ
-229 VTKNIEDN
+229 VNTKNIEDN

-273 FLLGLGFG
+273 FLLSLGFG

-326 FDKTTIIKKPIV
+326 FDKTTIVKKPIV

-404 DTTEK
+404 NTTEK

>member
-1 MFKCFKDYK
+1 
-10 YSYTKGVYMK
+10 MK

-35 VKPSKASKTFKKS
+35 VKPSKASKAFKKS

-67 LVLPSVSGPDSS
+67 LQTSQAPVLPSVSGPDSS
-79 TPLPKDTGVLLDSK
+79 TPLPKETGVLFDAE
-93 LLQTEREDDYFLSDE
+93 TEREDDYFLSDE

-115 SQGDKSN
+115 SQGDKSD
-122 FSEDSA
+122 FSKDPA
-128 DEILGDPVVPQSPEP
+128 DEILGDPVVKEDPEP
-143 SEDNVSVV
+143 SEDSVPV
-151 KEEPSRQC
+151 IKESKQC
-159 DYFLADEGDESD
+159 DYFLADE
-171 EGEDEPVSKEQSAQ
+171 
-185 GTQCDY
+185 
-191 FLSDDEEDDSD
+191 SDDEDYNSSG

-326 FDKTTIIKKPIV
+326 FEKTTIVKKPIV

-419 SDSVR
+419 SDTVR

>member
-1 MFKCFKDYK
+1 
-10 YSYTKGVYMK
+10 MK

-27 SEYLDKGL
+27 TSI
-35 VKPSKASKTFKKS
+35 SKTSKIKKS
-48 RYDYDIIK
+48 VKYDDSIIR
-56 HVRTLIEKNQA
+56 HVRTLIEKNTVGN
-67 LVLPSVSGPDSS
+67 VLPSVSGPDNSIS
-79 TPLPKDTGVLLDSK
+79 LPKETGVLLDSDS
-93 LLQTEREDDYFLSDE
+93 EREDDYFLSDE
-108 AYERLKQ
+108 AYERLKK

-128 DEILGDPVVPQSPEP
+128 DEILGDPVVKEDPEP
-143 SEDNVSVV
+143 SEDSVPV
-151 KEEPSRQC
+151 IKEEPSRQC
-159 DYFLADEGDESD
+159 DYFLADESD
-171 EGEDEPVSKEQSAQ
+171 EEDEPVSKELNTQS
-185 GTQCDY
+185 TQCDY
-191 FLSDDEEDDSD
+191 FLADEEDDSD
-202 VSEPQEDSEINESPE
+202 VSEPREDSGINESPE
-217 GDELKSQVEDIY
+217 GDELKNDVEDIH

-315 YLVQGKDIDVC
+315 YLVLGKDIDVC

-409 ELRKYFKDNL
+409 ELRKYFQDNL

-424 ENLLKYYEDPEGSLV
+424 ENLLKYYEEPEDSLV

>member
-1 MFKCFKDYK
+1 
-10 YSYTKGVYMK
+10 MK

-27 SEYLDKGL
+27 SNI
-35 VKPSKASKTFKKS
+35 SKTSKTKKS
-48 RYDYDIIK
+48 VKYDDSIIR
-56 HVRTLIEKNQA
+56 HIRTLIEKNEKTA
-67 LVLPSVSGPDSS
+67 RNVLPSVSGPDNSVS
-79 TPLPKDTGVLLDSK
+79 LPKETGVLFDADS
-93 LLQTEREDDYFLSDE
+93 ERENDYFLSDE
-108 AYERLKQ
+108 AYERLKK
-115 SQGDKSN
+115 SQGDKSD
-122 FSEDSA
+122 FSKDSA
-128 DEILGDPVVPQSPEP
+128 DEILDGPVLSEVND
-143 SEDNVSVV
+143 SEDSVPV
-151 KEEPSRQC
+151 IKESKQC
-159 DYFLADEGDESD
+159 DYFLADEDEDS
-171 EGEDEPVSKEQSAQ
+171 EVPVTKEQDNS
-185 GTQCDY
+185 QCDY
-191 FLSDDEEDDSD
+191 FLADESDEDVVETPTSGDE
-202 VSEPQEDSEINESPE
+202 VNESPE
-217 GDELKSQVEDIY
+217 GDELKDDVEDIQ
-229 VTKNIEDN
+229 VNTKNIEDN

-273 FLLGLGFG
+273 FLLSLGFG

-326 FDKTTIIKKPIV
+326 FDKTTIVKKPIV

-404 DTTEK
+404 NTTEK

-419 SDSVR
+419 SDTVR
-424 ENLLKYYEDPEGSLV
+424 ENLLKYYEDPEDSLV

>member
-1 MFKCFKDYK
+1 
-10 YSYTKGVYMK
+10 MK

-27 SEYLDKGL
+27 SN
-35 VKPSKASKTFKKS
+35 VSKASKTKKS
-48 RYDYDIIK
+48 VKYDDSIIR
-56 HVRTLIEKNQA
+56 HIRTLIEKNEKTA
-67 LVLPSVSGPDSS
+67 RNVLPSVSGPDNSIS
-79 TPLPKDTGVLLDSK
+79 LPKETGVLFDAD
-93 LLQTEREDDYFLSDE
+93 TERENDYFLSDE
-108 AYERLKQ
+108 AYERLKK
-115 SQGDKSN
+115 SQGDKSD
-122 FSEDSA
+122 FSKDSA
-128 DEILGDPVVPQSPEP
+128 DEILDSSESPE
-143 SEDNVSVV
+143 DTGN
-151 KEEPSRQC
+151 KEAPKQC
-159 DYFLADEGDESD
+159 DYFLADEDEDS
-171 EGEDEPVSKEQSAQ
+171 EVPVTKEQDNS
-185 GTQCDY
+185 QCDY
-191 FLSDDEEDDSD
+191 FLADESDEDVAETPDTPKDE
-202 VSEPQEDSEINESPE
+202 VNESPE
-217 GDELKSQVEDIY
+217 GDELKDDVEDIP

-273 FLLGLGFG
+273 FLLSLGFG

-299 RLIPTQSEI
+299 RLIPTQNEI

-326 FDKTTIIKKPIV
+326 FEKTTIVKKPIV

-424 ENLLKYYEDPEGSLV
+424 ENLLKYYEDPEYSLV

-454 APDRGEMPQTSK
+454 APNRGEMPQTSK

>member
-1 MFKCFKDYK
+1 
-10 YSYTKGVYMK
+10 MK

-27 SEYLDKGL
+27 SNI
-35 VKPSKASKTFKKS
+35 SKVSKTKKS
-48 RYDYDIIK
+48 VKYDDSIIR
-56 HVRTLIEKNQA
+56 HVRNLIEKNTA
-67 LVLPSVSGPDSS
+67 KNVLPSVSGPDNSVS
-79 TPLPKDTGVLLDSK
+79 LPKETGVLFDAD
-93 LLQTEREDDYFLSDE
+93 TERENDYFLSDE
-108 AYERLKQ
+108 AYERLKK
-115 SQGDKSN
+115 SQGDKSD
-122 FSEDSA
+122 FSKDPA
-128 DEILGDPVVPQSPEP
+128 DEILDGPVLSEVNDTEDSVP
-143 SEDNVSVV
+143 VI
-151 KEEPSRQC
+151 KESKQC
-159 DYFLADEGDESD
+159 DYFLADEDEDS
-171 EGEDEPVSKEQSAQ
+171 EVPVTKEQDNS
-185 GTQCDY
+185 QCDY
-191 FLSDDEEDDSD
+191 FLADESDEDVTETPTSGDE
-202 VSEPQEDSEINESPE
+202 VNESPE
-217 GDELKSQVEDIY
+217 GDELKDDVEDIQ
-229 VTKNIEDN
+229 VNTKNIEDN

-273 FLLGLGFG
+273 FLLSLGFG

-326 FDKTTIIKKPIV
+326 FEKTTIVKKPIV

-404 DTTEK
+404 NTTEK

-419 SDSVR
+419 SDTVR

>member
-1 MFKCFKDYK
+1 
-10 YSYTKGVYMK
+10 MK

-67 LVLPSVSGPDSS
+67 LQTSQAPVLPSVSGPDSS
-79 TPLPKDTGVLLDSK
+79 APLPKDTGVLFDAD
-93 LLQTEREDDYFLSDE
+93 TEREDDYFLSDE
-108 AYERLKQ
+108 AYEKLKQ
-115 SQGDKSN
+115 SQGDKSD
-122 FSEDSA
+122 FSKDSA
-128 DEILGDPVVPQSPEP
+128 DEILDGPVVKEDPEP
-143 SEDNVSVV
+143 SEDSVPV
-151 KEEPSRQC
+151 IKESKQC
-159 DYFLADEGDESD
+159 DYFLADEG
-171 EGEDEPVSKEQSAQ
+171 EDYNSSGDSVSKEQDTQS
-185 GTQCDY
+185 TQCDY
-191 FLSDDEEDDSD
+191 FLADDEEDDSG

-326 FDKTTIIKKPIV
+326 FEKTTIVKKPIV

-419 SDSVR
+419 SDTVR

-476 GVTEV
+476 GVTKV

>member
-1 MFKCFKDYK
+1 
-10 YSYTKGVYMK
+10 MK

-27 SEYLDKGL
+27 SN
-35 VKPSKASKTFKKS
+35 VSKTSKTKKS
-48 RYDYDIIK
+48 VKYDDSIIR
-56 HVRTLIEKNQA
+56 HIRTLIEKNTVRN
-67 LVLPSVSGPDSS
+67 VLPSVSGPDNSVS
-79 TPLPKDTGVLLDSK
+79 LPKETGVLFDAD
-93 LLQTEREDDYFLSDE
+93 TERENDYFLSDE
-108 AYERLKQ
+108 AYERLKK
-115 SQGDKSN
+115 SQGDKSD
-122 FSEDSA
+122 FSKDSA
-128 DEILGDPVVPQSPEP
+128 DEILDGPVVKEDPEP
-143 SEDNVSVV
+143 SEDSVPV
-151 KEEPSRQC
+151 IKESKQC
-159 DYFLADEGDESD
+159 DYFLADEDEDS
-171 EGEDEPVSKEQSAQ
+171 EVPVTKEQDNS
-185 GTQCDY
+185 QCDY
-191 FLSDDEEDDSD
+191 FLADESDEETPTSGDE
-202 VSEPQEDSEINESPE
+202 VNESPE
-217 GDELKSQVEDIY
+217 GDELKDDVEDIQ
-229 VTKNIEDN
+229 VNTKNIEDN

-273 FLLGLGFG
+273 FLLSLGFG

-326 FDKTTIIKKPIV
+326 FEKTTIIKKPIV

-404 DTTEK
+404 NTTEK

-419 SDSVR
+419 SDTVR

>member
-1 MFKCFKDYK
+1 
-10 YSYTKGVYMK
+10 MK

-27 SEYLDKGL
+27 SNI
-35 VKPSKASKTFKKS
+35 SKTSKTKKS
-48 RYDYDIIK
+48 VKYDDSIIR
-56 HVRTLIEKNQA
+56 HIRTLIEKNTVRN
-67 LVLPSVSGPDSS
+67 VLPSVSGPDNSIS
-79 TPLPKDTGVLLDSK
+79 LPKETGVLFDAD
-93 LLQTEREDDYFLSDE
+93 TERENDYFLSDE
-108 AYERLKQ
+108 AYERLKK
-115 SQGDKSN
+115 SQGDKSD
-122 FSEDSA
+122 FSKDPA
-128 DEILGDPVVPQSPEP
+128 DEILDGPVLSEVNDTEDSVP
-143 SEDNVSVV
+143 VI
-151 KEEPSRQC
+151 KESKQC
-159 DYFLADEGDESD
+159 DYFLADESD
-171 EGEDEPVSKEQSAQ
+171 EDEDSEVPVTKEQDNS
-185 GTQCDY
+185 QCDY
-191 FLSDDEEDDSD
+191 FLADESDEET
-202 VSEPQEDSEINESPE
+202 PNASEIEVNESPE
-217 GDELKSQVEDIY
+217 GDELKNDVEDIQ
-229 VTKNIEDN
+229 VNTKNIEDN

-273 FLLGLGFG
+273 FLLSLGFG

-326 FDKTTIIKKPIV
+326 FEKTTIVKKPIV

-404 DTTEK
+404 GTTEK

>member
-1 MFKCFKDYK
+1 
-10 YSYTKGVYMK
+10 MK

-27 SEYLDKGL
+27 SN
-35 VKPSKASKTFKKS
+35 VSKASKTKKS
-48 RYDYDIIK
+48 VKYDDSIIR
-56 HVRTLIEKNQA
+56 HVRNLIEKNTA
-67 LVLPSVSGPDSS
+67 RNVLPSVSGPDNSVS
-79 TPLPKDTGVLLDSK
+79 LPKETGVLFDAD
-93 LLQTEREDDYFLSDE
+93 TERENDYFLSDE
-108 AYERLKQ
+108 AYERLKK
-115 SQGDKSN
+115 SQGDKSD
-122 FSEDSA
+122 FSKDSA
-128 DEILGDPVVPQSPEP
+128 DEILDGSVLSEVNDTEDSVPVI
-143 SEDNVSVV
+143 
-151 KEEPSRQC
+151 KESKQC
-159 DYFLADEGDESD
+159 DYFLADEGE
-171 EGEDEPVSKEQSAQ
+171 EPEPVSNS
-185 GTQCDY
+185 GTSDSQCDY
-191 FLSDDEEDDSD
+191 FLADEE
-202 VSEPQEDSEINESPE
+202 EDTPEEVNESPE
-217 GDELKSQVEDIY
+217 GDELKDDVEDIQ
-229 VTKNIEDN
+229 VNTKNIEDN

-273 FLLGLGFG
+273 FLLSLGFG

-326 FDKTTIIKKPIV
+326 FEKTTIVKKPIV

-404 DTTEK
+404 NTTEK

>member
-1 MFKCFKDYK
+1 
-10 YSYTKGVYMK
+10 MK

-27 SEYLDKGL
+27 SN
-35 VKPSKASKTFKKS
+35 VSKASKTSKKS
-48 RYDYDIIK
+48 VKYDDSIIR
-56 HVRTLIEKNQA
+56 HIRTLIEKNEKTA
-67 LVLPSVSGPDSS
+67 RNVLPSVSGPDNSIS
-79 TPLPKDTGVLLDSK
+79 LPKETGVLFDAETDSNS
-93 LLQTEREDDYFLSDE
+93 ENDYFLSDE
-108 AYERLKQ
+108 AYERLKK
-115 SQGDKSN
+115 SQGDKSD
-122 FSEDSA
+122 FSKDSA
-128 DEILGDPVVPQSPEP
+128 DEILDGPVLSDDVNGTEDSVP
-143 SEDNVSVV
+143 VI
-151 KEEPSRQC
+151 EESKQC
-159 DYFLADEGDESD
+159 DYFLADESD
-171 EGEDEPVSKEQSAQ
+171 EDEDSEIPSTETQNPQ
-185 GTQCDY
+185 NTQCDY
-191 FLSDDEEDDSD
+191 FLADESDED
-202 VSEPQEDSEINESPE
+202 VSETPNASEVEDVNESPE
-217 GDELKSQVEDIY
+217 GDELKNDVEDIQ
-229 VTKNIEDN
+229 VNTKNIEDN

-299 RLIPTQSEI
+299 RLIPTQNEI

-326 FDKTTIIKKPIV
+326 FEKTTIVKKPIV

-404 DTTEK
+404 NTTEK

-424 ENLLKYYEDPEGSLV
+424 ENLLEYYEDPEDSLV

>member
-1 MFKCFKDYK
+1 
-10 YSYTKGVYMK
+10 MK
-20 FSKLFEH
+20 FAKLFEH

-35 VKPSKASKTFKKS
+35 VKPSKAPKTFKKS

-67 LVLPSVSGPDSS
+67 LQTSQAPVLPSVSGPDSS
-79 TPLPKDTGVLLDSK
+79 TPLPKETGILFDAD
-93 LLQTEREDDYFLSDE
+93 TEREDDYFLSDE

-128 DEILGDPVVPQSPEP
+128 DEILGDPVVKEDPEP
-143 SEDNVSVV
+143 SEDNVPVI
-151 KEEPSRQC
+151 KESKQC
-159 DYFLADEGDESD
+159 DYFLADEGEDYNSS
-171 EGEDEPVSKEQSAQ
+171 DEPVSKEQDTQS
-185 GTQCDY
+185 TQCDY
-191 FLSDDEEDDSD
+191 FLADESDNEEDDSG

-404 DTTEK
+404 DTAEK

>member
-1 MFKCFKDYK
+1 
-10 YSYTKGVYMK
+10 MK

-27 SEYLDKGL
+27 SNI
-35 VKPSKASKTFKKS
+35 SKASKTKKS
-48 RYDYDIIK
+48 VKYDDSIIR
-56 HVRTLIEKNQA
+56 HVRNLIEKNTA
-67 LVLPSVSGPDSS
+67 KNVLPSVSGPDNSVS
-79 TPLPKDTGVLLDSK
+79 LPKETGVLFDAD
-93 LLQTEREDDYFLSDE
+93 TERENDYFLSDE
-108 AYERLKQ
+108 AYERLKK
-115 SQGDKSN
+115 SQGDKSD
-122 FSEDSA
+122 FSKDSA
-128 DEILGDPVVPQSPEP
+128 DEIL
-143 SEDNVSVV
+143 DNSSNTGNTVS
-151 KEEPSRQC
+151 KQC
-159 DYFLADEGDESD
+159 DYFLADEGE
-171 EGEDEPVSKEQSAQ
+171 EPEPVSNS
-185 GTQCDY
+185 GTSDSQCDY
-191 FLSDDEEDDSD
+191 FLADEE
-202 VSEPQEDSEINESPE
+202 EDTPEEVNESPE
-217 GDELKSQVEDIY
+217 GAELKDDVEDIQ
-229 VTKNIEDN
+229 VNTKNIEDN

-242 VYNKM
+242 VYNRM

-273 FLLGLGFG
+273 FLLSLGFG

-326 FDKTTIIKKPIV
+326 FEKTTIVKKPIV

-404 DTTEK
+404 NTTEK

>member
-1 MFKCFKDYK
+1 
-10 YSYTKGVYMK
+10 MK

-27 SEYLDKGL
+27 SN
-35 VKPSKASKTFKKS
+35 VSKTKKS
-48 RYDYDIIK
+48 VKYDDSIIR
-56 HVRTLIEKNQA
+56 HIRTLIEKNSVKN
-67 LVLPSVSGPDSS
+67 VLPSVSGPDNSI
-79 TPLPKDTGVLLDSK
+79 PLPKETGILFDAD
-93 LLQTEREDDYFLSDE
+93 TEREDDYFLSDE
-108 AYERLKQ
+108 AYERLKK
-115 SQGDKSN
+115 SQGDKSD
-122 FSEDSA
+122 FSKDSA
-128 DEILGDPVVPQSPEP
+128 DEILGDPVVKEDPEP
-143 SEDNVSVV
+143 SEDSVPV
-151 KEEPSRQC
+151 IKESKQC
-159 DYFLADEGDESD
+159 DYFLADEGDED
-171 EGEDEPVSKEQSAQ
+171 EGSEVPVTKEQDNS
-185 GTQCDY
+185 QCDY
-191 FLSDDEEDDSD
+191 FLADESDESDED
-202 VSEPQEDSEINESPE
+202 VAETPTSGDEVNESPE
-217 GDELKSQVEDIY
+217 GDELKDSVEDIP

-273 FLLGLGFG
+273 FLLSLGFG

-299 RLIPTQSEI
+299 RLIPTQNEI

-326 FDKTTIIKKPIV
+326 FEKTTIIKKPIV

-404 DTTEK
+404 NTTEK
-409 ELRKYFKDNL
+409 ELKKYFKDNL
-419 SDSVR
+419 SDTVR